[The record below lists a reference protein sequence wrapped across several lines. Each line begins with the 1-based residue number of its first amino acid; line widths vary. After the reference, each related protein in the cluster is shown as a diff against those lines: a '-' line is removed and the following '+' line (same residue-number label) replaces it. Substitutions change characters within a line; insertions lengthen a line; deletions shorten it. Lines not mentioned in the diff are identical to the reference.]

1 MKLIIQMPCYNESM
15 TLPAVIRDLP
25 REIAGVSVIELLV
38 VDDGS
43 QDGTAEVAKR
53 LGVDHVIRH
62 RTNRGLAAAFDSG
75 LRKSVEFGATIIV
88 NTDGDN
94 QYPGRLIERL
104 VQPILNGSADMV
116 IGDRRPEL
124 DKRNTWTKRWL
135 YRIGRWVVSW
145 IVSKPI
151 PDPVSGFR
159 AYSAECARHMH
170 ILTHYSYTIE
180 SLVQCIEKGFAVE
193 FVPVET
199 NPPTR
204 ESRLYRTKASFV
216 FRSGLTLLRVF
227 FMFHPLKTLSW
238 LSASLAVIGL
248 VPIIRFVG
256 FYLMGNGEGH
266 LQSLVLGAALL
277 LLSALLL
284 VSGLLADL
292 ISQNRRLIERIRVSD
307 HNHQSRLRGL
317 RRPLGGNRLH
327 FHKQRSLD

>member
-1 MKLIIQMPCYNESM
+1 MKLIIQIPCYNEAE
-15 TLPAVIRDLP
+15 TLPAVVRDLP
-25 REIAGVSVIELLV
+25 REIAGIDEIEILV

-43 QDGTAEVAKR
+43 QDGTAEVAKW

-75 LRKSVEFGATIIV
+75 LRKSIEFGATIIV

-104 VQPILNGSADMV
+104 VHPILNGSADLV
-116 IGDRRPEL
+116 LGDRRPEL
-124 DKRNTWTKRWL
+124 DKRNSWTKRWL
-135 YRIGRWVVSW
+135 YRIGRCVVSW

-193 FVPVET
+193 FVPIET
-199 NPPTR
+199 NPATR

-216 FRSGLTLLRVF
+216 FRSGITLLRVF

-238 LSASLAVIGL
+238 FSAVLAVVGL

-256 FYLMGNGEGH
+256 FYLMGNGNGH

-277 LLSALLL
+277 LLSVLLL
-284 VSGLLADL
+284 VSGLFADL
-292 ISQNRRLIERIRVSD
+292 ISQNRRLIERIRVSEYD
-307 HNHQSRLRGL
+307 HKSSRRRV
-317 RRPLGGNRLH
+317 RRPLGGNRLRVQ
-327 FHKQRSLD
+327 K